1 MIHALNEAQTWLDG
15 SGPIPALG
23 PLPAPYGRPDFNNQL
38 SVLPGQ
44 RLNACVCKGED
55 HPGPWL
61 ELEGRYRGRGSP
73 EIDILEAVNRATN
86 NQMTLHTSPG
96 CTQPAGVVQ
105 SGMTSGSNC
114 SAGTNSSDGCTVIE
128 EQPNS
133 YGAGFNDAGGGVWA
147 TQFDV
152 SGIL

>member
-1 MIHALNEAQTWLDG
+1 MRALHYVYICTSNRSAAHQVWPSFWTKGPDWP
-15 SGPIPALG
+15 SGG
-23 PLPAPYGRPDFNNQL
+23 
-38 SVLPGQ
+38 
-44 RLNACVCKGED
+44 
-55 HPGPWL
+55 
-61 ELEGRYRGRGSP
+61 